1 MNWRI
6 FKLIFLFVVLAP
18 VQNNINVEKGTDE
31 SPDSQDSLSSQSIAA
46 TAESNQFDR
55 TVKKFER
62 KRSNK
67 SQKRF
72 QSDFSAGFKLEATGQ
87 TVLRYSVPVSSK
99 LSAEAKISSDLLK
112 FCYRSKS
119 SRSLPDLA

>member
-6 FKLIFLFVVLAP
+6 FKLLFLFIVLAP
-18 VQNNINVEKGTDE
+18 VQDNINMEKGTEE
-31 SPDSQDSLSSQSIAA
+31 SPDSQDHLNSQSIAA
-46 TAESNQFDR
+46 TAESHQFDR
-55 TVKKFER
+55 SVKSFER
-62 KRSNK
+62 KQSNK

-72 QSDFSAGFKLEATGQ
+72 QSDFSAGFKLEAIKQ
-87 TVLRYSVPVSSK
+87 RVFRYGVPVSSDQFG
-99 LSAEAKISSDLLK
+99 EAKISSDLLK